1 MIAFNTFLSPG
12 TIFFSLFLF
21 DFFFCCSMWQMPEFS
36 AAKIRY
42 CLLSKRVQRRHNSS
56 QRTFAAC
63 YEMSNNIAKE
73 NNFETSTVFVNNF
86 FMVLLKYLN
95 EYDSIAFRTMYLLL
109 QFPRI
114 VQNSIKSTHCF
125 INQHYT
131 NSTPPC
137 SFYDVGVNMLWF
149 IKIT

>member
-1 MIAFNTFLSPG
+1 
-12 TIFFSLFLF
+12 
-21 DFFFCCSMWQMPEFS
+21 MPEFS

-42 CLLSKRVQRRHNSS
+42 CLLSKTVQRRHNSS
-56 QRTFAAC
+56 QHTFAAC
-63 YEMSNNIAKE
+63 YVMSNSIAQE

-95 EYDSIAFRTMYLLL
+95 EYDSIVAFRTMYLLL

-114 VQNSIKSTHCF
+114 VQNSMKSTHCF

-137 SFYDVGVNMLWF
+137 SFYDVGVNML
-149 IKIT
+149 